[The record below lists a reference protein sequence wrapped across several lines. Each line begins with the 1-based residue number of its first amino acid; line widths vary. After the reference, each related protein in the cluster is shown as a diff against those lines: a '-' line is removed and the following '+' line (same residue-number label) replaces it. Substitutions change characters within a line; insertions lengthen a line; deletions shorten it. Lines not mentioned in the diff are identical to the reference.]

1 MRRLIWGLGIGLA
14 MCVAGWSTPVCTDQ
28 TASGVG
34 GNKLSDY
41 IALGSS
47 GCLLNNILFYDFQ
60 YSYDLGTDS
69 YYTSGP
75 KGTGLAQPATQ
86 VYVTV
91 DGLNTGFQFGGNWV
105 VNHYQTGNLT
115 LTFHVSAP
123 SSLIT
128 TLQNTFVGGPA
139 GTQNGG
145 PTGTLSATCTG
156 GSCATPT
163 VFTAASVSI
172 DGTQGVLTVTN
183 TAVLNAKGSTSN
195 STNAYHLSII
205 TDQFSATLPPPVA
218 TPEPTVYAM
227 IGLGFCVFGYLRR
240 RR

>member
-1 MRRLIWGLGIGLA
+1 IWTLSLGLA
-14 MCVAGWSTPVCTDQ
+14 ISISGWSVPLCADQ

-41 IALGSS
+41 IALGSG
-47 GCLLNNILFYDFQ
+47 GCLLNDILFSDFQ
-60 YSYDLGTDS
+60 YSYTLGTDS

-75 KGTGLAQPATQ
+75 KGTGLAQPSTM
-86 VYVTV
+86 VNVTV
-91 DGLNTGFQFGGNWV
+91 DSFNTGFQFGGNWV

-128 TLQNTFVGGPA
+128 LQNTFVGGPN

-163 VFTAASVSI
+163 VFTGAS
-172 DGTQGVLTVTN
+172 
-183 TAVLNAKGSTSN
+183 
-195 STNAYHLSII
+195 
-205 TDQFSATLPPPVA
+205 
-218 TPEPTVYAM
+218 
-227 IGLGFCVFGYLRR
+227 
-240 RR
+240 